1 MPDRQHRKEE
11 FLMKQQDTIN
21 YRRPLQWGEFDPNR
35 RRNLFVGMWAWMW
48 QRITALAII
57 VLLPLHIVLTYKPWL
72 QFLLLLAVTF
82 HAALGLRVILL
93 DFDLVKVE
101 YQKALIWGFTG
112 LGLVVFALVWWLV
125 R

>member
-1 MPDRQHRKEE
+1 
-11 FLMKQQDTIN
+11 MKQQDTIN

-35 RRNLFVGMWAWMW
+35 RRNMFVGMWAWMW

-57 VLLPLHIVLTYKPWL
+57 VLVPLHIVLTYKPWL

-82 HAALGLRVILL
+82 HATLGLRVILL

-101 YQKALIWGFTG
+101 YQKALVWGLTG